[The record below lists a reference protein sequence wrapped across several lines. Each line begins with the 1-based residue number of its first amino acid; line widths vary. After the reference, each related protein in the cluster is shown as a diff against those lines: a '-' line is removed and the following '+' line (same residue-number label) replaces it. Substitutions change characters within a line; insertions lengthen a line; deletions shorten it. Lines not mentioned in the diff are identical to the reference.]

1 MEEDSE
7 GEGKEVVVAV
17 SVKPTGKGKG
27 KTVPTETVK
36 QRSGFQGDM
45 TEVLSAM
52 ESGERSWG
60 DIVSAVEEGLTPIT
74 PIVATEVRHRANT
87 WEDFWAQSFA
97 AGLRELWGDVYAC
110 DSLSEAE
117 WNAMMSWLFENGW
130 DVGSFDRDSVEFEQ
144 ADGPRRV
151 WVPPAEEEAMR
162 EEEAAMRRRQK
173 RTLCG
178 GRAAE
183 GRAAE
188 GRATEGRAT
197 EGRTTTGGGSAAAP
211 VERSK
216 KKSTTSIQRFCRAAG
231 SCTDEKCRYV
241 HGDTIPR
248 INEPCGFGA
257 ECGASDPTG
266 LKRSQCLRMHPGEE
280 WNDSLVIHRPV
291 EPEKKE

>member
-1 MEEDSE
+1 MWSVLTEEDSE
-7 GEGKEVVVAV
+7 GEGKGKEVVSV
-17 SVKPTGKGKG
+17 VKPARKG

-36 QRSGFQGDM
+36 RRRPGFQGDM
-45 TEVLSAM
+45 AEVVSAM
-52 ESGERSWG
+52 ASGERSWG
-60 DIVSAVEEGLTPIT
+60 DIISGAEGHTPIA
-74 PIVATEVRHRANT
+74 PIVATEIRRRANSL
-87 WEDFWAQSFA
+87 EDFWAQPFA

-117 WNAMMSWLFENGW
+117 WNALMNWLFENGW
-130 DVGSFDRDSVEFEQ
+130 DVGSFDRNSVEFEQ

-162 EEEAAMRRRQK
+162 DEEAALRRRQK
-173 RTLCG
+173 KTLCG
-178 GRAAE
+178 AERA
-183 GRAAE
+183 
-188 GRATEGRAT
+188 
-197 EGRTTTGGGSAAAP
+197 TGGGRAIPTPSAAAAP
-211 VERSK
+211 AVERPK

-266 LKRSQCLRMHPGEE
+266 LKRSQCLRMHPGEV
-280 WNDSLVIHRPV
+280 WTDSLVIHRPV